1 MVPRILL
8 LLALSATGAFAGTWT
23 TYTEAR
29 FISGLDMEG
38 TDLWAGTNG
47 GVLQWDLIA
56 ESYQKL
62 TVVDGLVEHRVKDV
76 LVDAAGNKWFG
87 TTQGVQKFDGTTWT
101 TYDMSNSPLPHNT
114 VFALAQDSGGAIWM
128 GTGFAIARFDGDTWE
143 VFTDLGGGATNVAVR
158 GIGIDSLD
166 RIWTANNPDDW
177 GSPGGVSMYDGA
189 VWTHHDPDPRSI
201 GQYNLSLTVD
211 HVDNVWLGSWTNWV
225 FHYDGDVWTH
235 LDSNN
240 SGLVGTNIE
249 AFTVDESGTV
259 WIANHASSASTT
271 TNGIAK
277 FDGMTWTS
285 YTTAN
290 SGLPYS
296 FVYALAA
303 TGGTIYCGTSNYGI
317 AGFDGLDWNY
327 FETQNEPHTNYIT
340 SIEQGTVGDNTAFFY
355 GTDHAGIAL
364 FDGADWSSYTTDN
377 SGLGDNYINDVHLA
391 DGMLWAGAQF
401 TGVWSYNGTSW
412 QNFHTGNSD
421 MLGDIVLSVAT
432 DSQGDL
438 WLGTSGWDGPMG
450 QDGAVSRYD
459 GVTWTNYYLSNSG
472 LIDDDALQVAVDP
485 TDTVWI
491 GTEEGV
497 SRFDGVSVWT
507 SYHSGNSGL
516 VENHVQAIAFGPT
529 GDTWFATLGGV
540 SHFDGAN
547 WTSFTTLDGLPSN
560 AIQDIAVT
568 GDVVWVATDNGA
580 AVSRAGSRWTAYTP
594 ADGLADED
602 VTAVYMESTD
612 TVWFGTY
619 RSGISVFVDDV
630 SGVENPMNLMAVYL
644 LRQNF
649 PNPFNPSTTISFDLP
664 ESAPVF
670 LSIFDVSGR
679 LMRRLVTGSSMGAG
693 SHKVT
698 WDGMST
704 NGMPAGS
711 GVYFYRLDTGSHS
724 ETRRMLLVK

>member
-29 FISGLDMEG
+29 FISGLDVEG

-114 VFALAQDSGGAIWM
+114 VFGLAQDSGGAIWI
-128 GTGFAIARFDGDTWE
+128 GTGFGIARFDGDTWE

-189 VWTHHDPDPRSI
+189 IWTHHDPDPRSI

-630 SGVENPMNLMAVYL
+630 SGVENPMNLMAGYL

-693 SHKVT
+693 SHEVT